1 MILIA
6 DDNEDVRRL
15 MRKLIEEVET
25 DLIEV
30 SNGGEAIEAY
40 ERHRP
45 DWVLMDINM
54 RTMDGLTAM
63 RIILE
68 KHPDAKIV
76 IVSQHQDARTRA
88 TALAMGA
95 HAFVGKEDLTELRQL
110 IDERVANPIAT
121 MDE

>member
-6 DDNEDVRRL
+6 DDNENVRRM

-25 DLIEV
+25 DLVEA
-30 SNGGEAIEAY
+30 SNGSEAIEAY
-40 ERHRP
+40 EQHRP

-63 RIILE
+63 RTILDR
-68 KHPDAKIV
+68 HPEARIV

-110 IDERVANPIAT
+110 IDEPVPDSIAT
-121 MDE
+121 ME